1 MPDVATNPDEL
12 DPDTEVWVGSNLH
25 ERYHLE
31 QDCYQLDTSNG
42 PPEPRTKA
50 EAEQWG
56 YECCADCAREVDK
69 SGEYGRQA
77 ASILKNADTLAD
89 AREQAQAQGD

>member
-1 MPDVATNPDEL
+1 MATNDDLPDGEVIL
-12 DPDTEVWVGSNLH
+12 IPNSQSGVYHVNPDCVSVQNGDSERRVTEEQA
-25 ERYHLE
+25 ER
-31 QDCYQLDTSNG
+31 
-42 PPEPRTKA
+42 
-50 EAEQWG
+50 WG

-77 ASILKNADTLAD
+77 ASILKNADSLAD

>member
-12 DPDTEVWVGSNLH
+12 DPDTEVWVGSRRH
-25 ERYHLE
+25 QRYHLSD
-31 QDCYQLDTSNG
+31 DCYQLKTSNDD
-42 PPEPRTKA
+42 PKTRTK
-50 EAEQWG
+50 EIVEQWG

-77 ASILKNADTLAD
+77 ASILKNADSLAD